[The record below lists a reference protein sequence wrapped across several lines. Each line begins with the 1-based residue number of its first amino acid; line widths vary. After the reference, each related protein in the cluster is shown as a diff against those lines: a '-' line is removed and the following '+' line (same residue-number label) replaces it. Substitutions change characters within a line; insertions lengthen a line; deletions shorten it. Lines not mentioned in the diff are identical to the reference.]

1 MFEQNSTA
9 TFFSFNVIMFIAQV
23 LRAQNLMAAE
33 SRVSGQI
40 RPSGPYPPAGIS
52 PEEMAVPQGL
62 RHSLPLNENKMSAR
76 QKIQAK
82 IDSERFFVPKKQDTT
97 RFQPGQ
103 FVKVCV
109 CLYTTYFS

>member
-103 FVKVCV
+103 FAKVCV